1 MKEYSRKE
9 LLRIFIFVIGII
21 SYFKFMIIELNSE
34 NFYTQ
39 FGWLTI
45 FLISTFISWYLM
57 NINLKKIIKTNEK

>member
-57 NINLKKIIKTNEK
+57 NINLKKNY

>member
-39 FGWLTI
+39 FRWLTI

-57 NINLKKIIKTNEK
+57 NINLKKNY